1 MNTIWKSDAYA
12 KINLGL
18 HVLNRLENGYHEI
31 ETGFVFIEWID
42 EIRMQLAKTT
52 QVNYGNQ
59 LLDNRQDTLI
69 HKALE
74 SLKKRGFSIPEL
86 KIDVK
91 KRIPIG
97 AGLGGGSSD
106 AATTLRMVNQI
117 AELGIKPDELAE
129 IGATLGADVPIFI
142 KGETC
147 FASGIGTQL
156 KSIDIQPD
164 AWIVTVYPN
173 FEASTAEAYQNC
185 YPESERDYYLLEVLS
200 NQELDEWQ
208 YLLENDLEKSVIPF
222 KPRIGDFKD
231 QMYDFGAM
239 YSAMSGSGSSV
250 FGLFEQD
257 FVALAAYEAFLSLN
271 YPVSITKP
279 RFKPDFTIYSLI

>member
-1 MNTIWKSDAYA
+1 MSTVWKSNAYA

-31 ETGFVFIEWID
+31 ETGFVFIEWFD
-42 EIRMQLAKTT
+42 EIRMELAKTT
-52 QVNYGNQ
+52 SVSYGNSTLTGQ
-59 LLDNRQDTLI
+59 TDTLI
-69 HKALE
+69 HKAIQL
-74 SLKKRGFSIPEL
+74 LKAKGFSFPEL

-91 KRIPIG
+91 KRIPMG

-106 AATTLRMVNQI
+106 AATTLRMINTI
-117 AELGIKPDELAE
+117 ANLGINAPELAQMS
-129 IGATLGADVPIFI
+129 AKLGADVPVFV
-142 KGETC
+142 KGDPC
-147 FASGIGTQL
+147 FATGIGTDLQSV
-156 KSIDIQPD
+156 KIQPD

-173 FEASTAEAYQNC
+173 LESSTAEAYQNC
-185 YPESERDYYLLEVLS
+185 IPESERDYSLLEVLS
-200 NQELDEWQ
+200 NQELDEWR

-222 KPRIGDFKD
+222 NPIIGDFKD

-239 YSAMSGSGSSV
+239 YAAMSGSGSCV

-257 FVALAAYEAFLSLN
+257 FVALAAYDAFLSLN

-279 RFKPDFTIYSLI
+279 LFKPDNSIYSLI

>member
-42 EIRMQLAKTT
+42 EIRMQIAKKT
-52 QVNYGNQ
+52 QINYGNP
-59 LLDNRQDTLI
+59 LLDNTQDTLI
-69 HKALE
+69 HKAIE
-74 SLKKRGFSIPEL
+74 SLKKRGFTLPEL

-91 KRIPIG
+91 KRIPMG

-106 AATTLRMVNQI
+106 AATTLRMINHI
-117 AELGIKPDELAE
+117 AELGIKPEELAT
-129 IGATLGADVPIFI
+129 IGATLGADVPIFL

-147 FASGIGTQL
+147 FASGTGTQL
-156 KSIDIQPD
+156 KSVKIQPD

-173 FEASTAEAYQNC
+173 FESSTSEAYQNC
-185 YPESERDYYLLEVLS
+185 LPESDRDYSLFDVLKS
-200 NQELDEWQ
+200 QELDEWQ

-222 KPRIGDFKD
+222 NPIIGDFKD

-279 RFKPDFTIYSLI
+279 QFKPDFTIYSLI